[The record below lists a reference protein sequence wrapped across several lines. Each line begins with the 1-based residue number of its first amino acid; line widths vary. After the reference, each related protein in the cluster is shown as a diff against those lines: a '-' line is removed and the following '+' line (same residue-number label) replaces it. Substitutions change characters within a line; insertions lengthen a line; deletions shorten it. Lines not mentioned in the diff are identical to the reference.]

1 MKAIRSLETMTDEEF
16 QASLERAKMRCRFC
30 SKVLDMNDSGRPAI
44 NGLCSFCQKLADKE
58 EQKK

>member
-1 MKAIRSLETMTDEEF
+1 MKALETMTDEEF
-16 QASLERAKMRCRFC
+16 QASLERAKMNCRFC
-30 SKVLDMNDSGRPAI
+30 GKVLDMNDSGRPAI